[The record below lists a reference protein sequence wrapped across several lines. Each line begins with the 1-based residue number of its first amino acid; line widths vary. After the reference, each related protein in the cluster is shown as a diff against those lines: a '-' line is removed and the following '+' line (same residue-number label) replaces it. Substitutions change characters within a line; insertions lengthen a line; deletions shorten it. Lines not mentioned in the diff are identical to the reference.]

1 MVEIE
6 RIVKIN
12 RALIPIAVAAL
23 VVGCGGSS
31 SSSGDDDGDPIEP
44 VNEPSVDTLGVF
56 ENAADVSSVQAVEG
70 TAQAQVEDSSEFGD
84 FLNELNTL
92 LFPDT
97 SSAEVATLGTASTTK
112 NILGGPNPLA
122 AGQQLRR
129 SSRNQLQPLTAVTP
143 SAEDSGSG
151 SVTED
156 CPVDGTFTEDFFYL
170 QDSGDT
176 SYDEEGSFTIAL
188 NDCTLQFGGQ
198 TLVLNGTW
206 SENYTYE
213 DRWTSDNGTDTGT
226 WTGEFAT
233 KIDLSGTIDGA
244 ADALVLAG
252 EVSGTEVAD
261 WESSGSAYSEDGTV
275 NIEFPKMEA
284 LLARDPAQPLYIG
297 QLDTSFQE
305 RFEYSTPDDFA
316 TWTESGAITLSSRSA
331 SSGMDGFIAVR
342 TDKPIAY
349 QESSNDGAEGACPD
363 TGIVL
368 ISGASGSDAEIR
380 FGQDTG
386 TGAAVQLVTAAG
398 SQDYATCAEAGSL
411 ESVVLG
417 PLSVVAYGDEA
428 N

>member
-6 RIVKIN
+6 RILKIN

-44 VNEPSVDTLGVF
+44 INEPSVDTLGVF
-56 ENAADVSSVQAVEG
+56 ENATDVSSVDAVEG

-84 FLNELNTL
+84 FLDELNTL
-92 LFPDT
+92 LFPDA
-97 SSAEVATLGTASTTK
+97 SSVEVATLGTASTTK
-112 NILGGPNPLA
+112 NILGGSNPLV

-176 SYDEEGSFTIAL
+176 SYDEEGSFTITLEDCAL
-188 NDCTLQFGGQ
+188 DFGGQ

-226 WTGEFAT
+226 WTGEFGT
-233 KIDLSGTIDGA
+233 KIDLRGTIDGA
-244 ADALVLAG
+244 EDALVLAG
-252 EVSGTEVAD
+252 TVSGTEVAD
-261 WESSGSAYSEDGTV
+261 WESSGSEYSEEGTV
-275 NIEFPKMEA
+275 NIEFPQMEA
-284 LLARDPAQPLYIG
+284 LLAPDPAQPLYIG
-297 QLDTSFQE
+297 QLDTSFE
-305 RFEYSTPDDFA
+305 EDFTYSTPDDFA

-331 SSGMDGFIAVR
+331 SSGMGGFIAVR
-342 TDKPIAY
+342 TDKPIEY
-349 QESSNDGAEGACPD
+349 QESSSDGAEGACPD
-363 TGIVL
+363 TGVVL
-368 ISGASGSDAEIR
+368 ISGASGSAAEIR
-380 FGQDTG
+380 FGEDTG

-398 SQDYATCAEAGSL
+398 SKDYATCAEAGSL
-411 ESVVLG
+411 ESVALG
-417 PLSVVAYGDEA
+417 PLSALAYGDEA
-428 N
+428 D

>member
-6 RIVKIN
+6 RTMKIST
-12 RALIPIAVAAL
+12 ALMPLAVAAL
-23 VVGCGGSS
+23 LVGCGGSS
-31 SSSGDDDGDPIEP
+31 SSGDNGDTIAP
-44 VNEPSVDTLGVF
+44 VNDPSFDTLGVF
-56 ENAADVSSVQAVEG
+56 GESTDVSSVDAVEG
-70 TAQAQVEDSSEFGD
+70 TAQAQAEDGNEFGN
-84 FLNELNTL
+84 FFGELNAL
-92 LFPDT
+92 LFADV
-97 SSAEVATLGTASTTK
+97 SSFEVATLGTASTTK

-198 TLVLNGTW
+198 TIVLNGTW
-206 SENYTYE
+206 SENYNYE
-213 DRWTSDNGTDTGT
+213 DRWTADNGTETGT

-233 KIDLSGTIDGA
+233 KIDLRGTIDGA
-244 ADALVLAG
+244 ANALVLAG

-261 WESSGSAYSEDGTV
+261 WVSSGSAYSEEGTV
-275 NIEFPKMEA
+275 KIEFPKMEA
-284 LLARDPAQPLYIG
+284 LLALDPAQPLYIG
-297 QLDTSFQE
+297 QLDTSFE
-305 RFEYSTPDDFA
+305 EDFDYSTSDDFVN
-316 TWTESGAITLSSRSA
+316 WTENGVITLSNRSA
-331 SSGMDGFIAVR
+331 SSGMGGFIAVR
-342 TDKPIAY
+342 TDKPIEY
-349 QESSNDGAEGACPD
+349 QEFSSDGAEGACPD
-363 TGIVL
+363 TGVVL

-380 FGQDTG
+380 FGEDTG

-398 SQDYATCAEAGSL
+398 SKDYATCAEAGSL
-411 ESVVLG
+411 ESVALG
-417 PLSVVAYGDEA
+417 PLSALAYGDEA
-428 N
+428 D